1 MKKMIK
7 AEEARKITEESKVNV
22 DLSSILDELGKVV
35 EKNASNGL
43 SKAFIMKTANQ
54 LTKESKT
61 VSGNV
66 ADVGKKLKATLEEF
80 GYSVDIRISD
90 RDPSS
95 TEYRYKIEV
104 SW

>member
-1 MKKMIK
+1 MIK
-7 AEEARKITEESKVNV
+7 AEEARKITEKSKVNI

-35 EKNASNGL
+35 EKNASFGM
-43 SKAFIMKTANQ
+43 SKAFIMKTADQ

-61 VSGNV
+61 VPGNV
-66 ADVGKKLKATLEEF
+66 IAVCKKLKAALEEL
-80 GYSVDIRISD
+80 GYATDMPVRIAD

-95 TEYRYKIEV
+95 AEYRYKIEV

>member
-1 MKKMIK
+1 MIK
-7 AEEARKITEESKVNV
+7 AEEARKITDESKVKVNV
-22 DLSSILDELGKVV
+22 SSILDELGKAV

-43 SKAFIMKTANQ
+43 SKAFIMKTADQ

-61 VSGNV
+61 VPGNV
-66 ADVGKKLKATLEEF
+66 NFVCEKLKGILEEL
-80 GYSVDIRISD
+80 GYAADIRISD